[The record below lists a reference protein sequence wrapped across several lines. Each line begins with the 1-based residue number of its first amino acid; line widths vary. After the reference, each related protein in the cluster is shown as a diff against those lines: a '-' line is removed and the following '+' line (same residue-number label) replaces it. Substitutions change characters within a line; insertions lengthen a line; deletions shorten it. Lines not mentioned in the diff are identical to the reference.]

1 MTDTVAAPPG
11 APPFLTTLIHDYAQK
26 ALTAA
31 AVALAAHGAIQA
43 SQEAQF
49 VQLGV
54 SAALFA
60 ASCAWTY
67 AAARVRAARLAAAL
81 AAPAVAAPLP
91 PQPERNSP

>member
-1 MTDTVAAPPG
+1 MTDTLAAPPS

-43 SQEAQF
+43 SQEDQF

-54 SAALFA
+54 SAALFG

-67 AAARVRAARLAAAL
+67 AAARVRAARLNAAI
-81 AAPAVAAPLP
+81 AAPAVIS
-91 PQPERNSP
+91 PQPERIPS